1 MVVGGGV
8 IGCAL
13 AYELASRGS
22 RVLVLERERL
32 AAGASAGAGGMLAP
46 QVEARGPGP
55 LLELGLRS
63 RAMFPQWCAGLEV
76 GLELSGILRVTCDE
90 AGVAEL
96 RVRAR
101 WQGERGLEARL
112 CDAAEC
118 ARLCPGLAP
127 ALLGLWVP
135 DGQVDAPRLT
145 LALGQAAVR
154 AGARVREGVVVTA
167 IHDGAVDTDEGR
179 VAADAVVV
187 ATGAWSGLLA
197 GVPVR
202 PVKGQRLMLRHPGWA
217 PPLVVWSDGCY
228 LVPKSGGRVLVGATE
243 EAHAGF
249 DRTVTAG
256 AVAALATAA
265 ARAAPPLAAAEL
277 AEAWAGLRPCTPD
290 HLPLLGRLPG
300 TSRTWLATGHH
311 RNGILLAP
319 LTARLLGEA
328 ILCGAPIPAACAPE
342 RFMLEGEGTGERG
355 EGDGAGARSVS

>member
-32 AAGASAGAGGMLAP
+32 CAGASAGAGGMLAP
-46 QVEARGPGP
+46 QVEARAPGP

-63 RAMFPQWCAGLEV
+63 RAMFPEWCAGLEV
-76 GLELSGILRVTCDE
+76 GMQFSGILRVTCDE
-90 AGVAEL
+90 AGAAGL
-96 RVRAR
+96 RTRAR
-101 WQGERGLEARL
+101 WQGEQGLEARL
-112 CDAAEC
+112 CDAGEC

-154 AGARVREGVVVTA
+154 AGAQVREGVVVTA
-167 IHDGAVDTDEGR
+167 IHDGAVDTPEGR
-179 VAADAVVV
+179 VAAEAVVV

-197 GVPVR
+197 GMAVR

-228 LVPKSGGRVLVGATE
+228 LVPKAGGRVLVGATE
-243 EAHAGF
+243 EAQAGF

-265 ARAAPPLAAAEL
+265 AQAAPPLAAAEL
-277 AEAWAGLRPCTPD
+277 AGAWAGLRPGTPD

-300 TSRTWLATGHH
+300 ASRTWLATGHH

-328 ILCGAPIPAACAPE
+328 ILRGAPLPAACAPD
-342 RFMLEGEGTGERG
+342 RFVVGDQGGRVG
-355 EGDGAGARSVS
+355 GDGAGAPSLS